1 MGEARGIP
9 HSTTAAYAI
18 IFATV
23 VLATCGIR
31 KPETACEWVA
41 PRSSETLLDDIKR
54 AEDIAIRHVD
64 AKTLGAG
71 TLRRRETHQQ
81 CEARLFGAIADS
93 RNITIDAVR
102 EARLQL
108 DRRGFDWLVNLPMA
122 LLTLAGALLMT
133 RAVRRRFPDD
143 RLPRIVAILVLSIG
157 LGILV
162 IGVGQVWA
170 FAVEGARIGNDHLGH
185 RGLRIPW
192 GKHRATTFALVV
204 AAVWVMAAMPAPRTR
219 LARPRHPGTSP

>member
-18 IFATV
+18 IFATI

-81 CEARLFGAIADS
+81 CEARLFGA
-93 RNITIDAVR
+93 
-102 EARLQL
+102 
-108 DRRGFDWLVNLPMA
+108 
-122 LLTLAGALLMT
+122 
-133 RAVRRRFPDD
+133 
-143 RLPRIVAILVLSIG
+143 
-157 LGILV
+157 
-162 IGVGQVWA
+162 
-170 FAVEGARIGNDHLGH
+170 
-185 RGLRIPW
+185 
-192 GKHRATTFALVV
+192 TTFALVV